1 VLCSHLI
8 DEVADLLEHVVVLDR
23 GRVVLDDDVDALRGR
38 AVTVSGP
45 AASVERFVAGCG
57 ELHRAQLGSTLRVTA
72 VGAPPTAPPDLEVAP
87 VSLQELV
94 VRTSTLDRPSGAR
107 PEEAPVTAVL
117 DIVRLHLVDRRFV
130 LGSLLTVPLFVALAS
145 GVAAVEVAA
154 TGSFGRGFA
163 TGIVAGFYG
172 GAAAVQA
179 TSISRLLPFA
189 VAMGRTR
196 REVHLGTLLFGLLLS
211 LVLGA
216 LLHLALAVE
225 RLTGGW
231 APG

>member
-1 VLCSHLI
+1 
-8 DEVADLLEHVVVLDR
+8 
-23 GRVVLDDDVDALRGR
+23 
-38 AVTVSGP
+38 
-45 AASVERFVAGCG
+45 
-57 ELHRAQLGSTLRVTA
+57 
-72 VGAPPTAPPDLEVAP
+72 
-87 VSLQELV
+87 
-94 VRTSTLDRPSGAR
+94 
-107 PEEAPVTAVL
+107 VTAVL

-130 LGSLLTVPLFVALAS
+130 LGSLLTVPLFVALAL

-179 TSISRLLPFA
+179 TSTSRLLPFA

-196 REVHLGTLLFGLLLS
+196 REFHLGTLLFGLLLS

-231 APG
+231 GAGLTFLGGGWEPVGHPLGQYLVLTAPFLLTFPLAVLASVVRVRWGTGWPAAAVVAGVVAAYGVLVGLDVLPVGARDAVPATALLVALGLVAAGAGWLAVRRAPV